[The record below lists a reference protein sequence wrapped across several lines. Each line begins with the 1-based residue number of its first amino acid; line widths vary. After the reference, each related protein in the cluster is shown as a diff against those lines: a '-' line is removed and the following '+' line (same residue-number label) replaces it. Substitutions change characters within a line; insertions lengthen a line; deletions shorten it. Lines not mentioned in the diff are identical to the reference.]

1 MTLKITPDEIQIR
14 NSNGQVKFT
23 NKNSLLYLIDQGQ
36 GTTNVTPGTV
46 YSTANYYWSI
56 DSDRDNVVP
65 RFSLTTIKFLSGDG
79 AIIQSLLNKE
89 IQLNGNMTIY
99 LNGRR
104 EDKAGVADSQVLS
117 ADFFSRD
124 LKFSHTGFASSGQVT
139 GSLINMSFA
148 WKTII
153 IGYKK

>member
-1 MTLKITPDEIQIR
+1 MTLKITSDEIQIR

-23 NKNSLLYLIDQGQ
+23 NKNSLLYLIDQGE
-36 GTTNVTPGTV
+36 GTINITPGTE
-46 YSTANYYWSI
+46 YSVPSMSGYSDYYA
-56 DSDRDNVVP
+56 P
-65 RFSLTTIKFLSGDG
+65 RFALTTITFLSGDG
-79 AIIQSLLNKE
+79 DIIQSLLNKE

-104 EDKAGVADSQVLS
+104 QDKTAIADSQVIS
-117 ADFFSRD
+117 VDYYYGA

-139 GSLINMSFA
+139 GSLINMSFK
-148 WKTII
+148 WKTIV

>member
-36 GTTNVTPGTV
+36 GTINVTPGTQ
-46 YSTANYYWSI
+46 YSIPNKYWSI
-56 DSDRDNVVP
+56 GSYFAP
-65 RFSLTTIKFLSGDG
+65 RFALTTITFLSGDG

-99 LNGRR
+99 LDGRR
-104 EDKAGVADSQVLS
+104 QDKTAIADSQIVS
-117 ADFFSRD
+117 VDFFGGD
-124 LKFSHTGFASSGQVT
+124 LKFSHTGFASSGQIT
-139 GSLINMSFA
+139 GSLINMSFK
-148 WKTII
+148 WKTIV
-153 IGYKK
+153 IGYKE

>member
-23 NKNSLLYLIDQGQ
+23 NKNRLLYLIDQGE
-36 GTTNVTPGTV
+36 GTINVTPGTE
-46 YSTANYYWSI
+46 YNAPNKYWSR
-56 DSDRDNVVP
+56 DSDYYNVP
-65 RFSLTTIKFLSGDG
+65 IFSLTTIKFLSGDG

-99 LNGRR
+99 FNGRQ
-104 EDKAGVADSQVLS
+104 EDKSAVADSQVIS
-117 ADFFSRD
+117 VDFFSRG
-124 LKFSHTGFASSGQVT
+124 LKFSHTGFISSGQVT

-153 IGYKK
+153 IGYRK

>member
-23 NKNSLLYLIDQGQ
+23 NKNSLLYLIDQGE
-36 GTTNVTPGTV
+36 GTTNVTPGTA
-46 YSTANYYWSI
+46 YSTANYYWSR
-56 DSDRDNVVP
+56 DTDYDNVP
-65 RFSLTTIKFLSGDG
+65 KFSLTTIKFLSGDG

-99 LNGRR
+99 FNGRQ
-104 EDKAGVADSQVLS
+104 EDKSAVADSQVIS
-117 ADFFSRD
+117 VDFFSRN
-124 LKFSHTGFASSGQVT
+124 LKFSHTGFVSSGQVT

-153 IGYKK
+153 IGYKL

>member
-36 GTTNVTPGTV
+36 GTINVTPGTE
-46 YSTANYYWSI
+46 YSVPNKYWS
-56 DSDRDNVVP
+56 SDGGYAP
-65 RFSLTTIKFLSGDG
+65 RFALTTITFLSGDG
-79 AIIQSLLNKE
+79 DIIQSLLNKE

-104 EDKAGVADSQVLS
+104 QDKTAIADSQIVS
-117 ADFFSRD
+117 VDFFTGD
-124 LKFSHTGFASSGQVT
+124 LRFSHTGFASSGQLT
-139 GSLINMSFA
+139 GSIINMSFK
-148 WKTII
+148 WKSII